1 MSACKVCNKI
11 HLSFSVFLMSKMWLL
26 FFSWYE
32 FFYAAWVGL
41 TRQSSVDIL
50 YRKEQGRV
58 SYGLSNHGYFA
69 SLHGNGDTWN
79 AVIDKSS
86 GDVGVSPFYWTTFCI
101 LHTYELTSMP
111 SFEMTWQGITS
122 TKCSLTNRADKL
134 SIHLFQW
141 LVANWGFEWDLVL
154 LYGWCDSILRVMSC
168 SIKTRW
174 WAEVEITQPPV
185 YGFENS
191 PHYLSLHYQPTD
203 GSTSQCT

>member
-1 MSACKVCNKI
+1 MGCQI
-11 HLSFSVFLMSKMWLL
+11 M
-26 FFSWYE
+26 
-32 FFYAAWVGL
+32 
-41 TRQSSVDIL
+41 DIL
-50 YRKEQGRV
+50 LHFMATGTLETQWLTSLLVTLEWVLSIEQ
-58 SYGLSNHGYFA
+58 LFA
-69 SLHGNGDTWN
+69 
-79 AVIDKSS
+79 
-86 GDVGVSPFYWTTFCI
+86 FCT
-101 LHTYELTSMP
+101 LMDYTSMP

-122 TKCSLTNRADKL
+122 TKCSFTNRADML

-191 PHYLSLHYQPTD
+191 PHCVYHYTISQQMAAPLSVLKYNIPLLWCYKHEIAC
-203 GSTSQCT
+203 SQNTLLVGWIWRVIDHQLPQLGLIISYKQT